1 MPIATACL
9 HQCQELPDPRS
20 QVRHPVTQTA
30 YARQTVSQR
39 NCVDLELVYE
49 YQSIPAFRWEGS
61 VRQDLTAADQQAL
74 VQRTCIIT
82 VSAPGDSGG
91 KSA

>member
-1 MPIATACL
+1 MPIATAYL
-9 HQCQELPDPRS
+9 HQYQELPDPRS

-39 NCVDLELVYE
+39 NCVDLELVY
-49 YQSIPAFRWEGS
+49 QSIPALRWEGS